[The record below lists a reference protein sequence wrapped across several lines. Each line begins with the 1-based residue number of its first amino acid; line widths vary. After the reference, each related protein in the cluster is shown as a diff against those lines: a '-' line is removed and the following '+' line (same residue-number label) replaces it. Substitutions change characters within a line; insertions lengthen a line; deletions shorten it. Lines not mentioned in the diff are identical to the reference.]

1 MTRKPEF
8 QSSRSEE
15 NPWRR
20 EAHYARVM
28 HALDII
34 DITPGVV
41 ARQPPM
47 PERRANRRAQL
58 PELIAHQV
66 ERQMFQSSRSE
77 DVKPKVPRNLLVVK
91 HGRIEREALEA
102 ANAALHP
109 LERSWW
115 TRAARW
121 LRGVFGRA

>member
-1 MTRKPEF
+1 MTRKL
-8 QSSRSEE
+8 EE

-20 EAHYARVM
+20 EAHYARALY
-28 HALDII
+28 ALDII
-34 DITPGVV
+34 DITPSVV
-41 ARQPPM
+41 ERQPPL
-47 PERRANRRAQL
+47 PERRVNRRVQA

-66 ERQMFQSSRSE
+66 TRQIAMDARM
-77 DVKPKVPRNLLVVK
+77 DRKR
-91 HGRIEREALEA
+91 EREALEA

>member
-1 MTRKPEF
+1 MTRKL
-8 QSSRSEE
+8 EE

-20 EAHYARVM
+20 EAHYARALY
-28 HALDII
+28 ALDII
-34 DITPGVV
+34 DITPSVV
-41 ARQPPM
+41 ARQPP
-47 PERRANRRAQL
+47 L
-58 PELIAHQV
+58 PESRRNVRSTTPALIAHQV
-66 ERQMFQSSRSE
+66 QRQIAMDARL
-77 DVKPKVPRNLLVVK
+77 DKKR
-91 HGRIEREALEA
+91 EREALEA